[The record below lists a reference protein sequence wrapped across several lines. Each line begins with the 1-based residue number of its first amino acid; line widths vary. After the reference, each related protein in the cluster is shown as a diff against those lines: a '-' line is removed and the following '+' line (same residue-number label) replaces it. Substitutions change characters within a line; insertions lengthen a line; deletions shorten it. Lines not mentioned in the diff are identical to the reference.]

1 VDDFQK
7 ELAALLKKH
16 SVALVCKSNKN
27 KNDLSVEI
35 GFQGDSIDC
44 VWSGRHHL
52 TDYEIQ
58 FISK

>member
-1 VDDFQK
+1 MDDFQK
-7 ELAALLKKH
+7 ELAALLKN
-16 SVALVCKSNKN
+16 NKN